1 MRDAIPRLFAKVTAK
16 LEDLHMVAVDG
27 QRRDNSTDMQRV
39 LAAQLRM
46 GIASLGV
53 SLAEIAN
60 GLGDDHE

>member
-16 LEDLHMVAVDG
+16 LEDLHMIAVDG

>member
-1 MRDAIPRLFAKVTAK
+1 MRDAVPRLFAKVTAK
-16 LEDLHMVAVDG
+16 LEDLHMIAVDG

-46 GIASLGV
+46 GLASLGA

-60 GLGDDHE
+60 RLGDDHD

>member
-1 MRDAIPRLFAKVTAK
+1 MRDASPRFFAKVTAK

-46 GIASLGV
+46 GLASLGA
-53 SLAEIAN
+53 SLAEIAKR
-60 GLGDDHE
+60 LGDDHD

>member
-46 GIASLGV
+46 GVASLGV
-53 SLAEIAN
+53 SLAEIEN
-60 GLGDDHE
+60 RLGDDHD

>member
-1 MRDAIPRLFAKVTAK
+1 MRDAIPRFFAKVTAK

-46 GIASLGV
+46 GLASLGA
-53 SLAEIAN
+53 SLAEIAKR
-60 GLGDDHE
+60 LGDDHD